1 MKIQTIAIL
10 GAGGKMGLRTGDKL
24 RAHGAYE
31 VLSIETGEAGRA
43 ALADRGVIPQ
53 AAEEALPNAEALIL
67 AVPDRVIKDVAP
79 AVIPTLPPGALVISL
94 DPAAAFAGIIPVR
107 PDLAYFV
114 THPCHPPI
122 FHGETSPEAQTDYFG
137 GIAARQSVVCA
148 LHAGP
153 EEAYAEGEAIAS
165 VMFAPILRLHRITVE
180 QMAFLEPGVV
190 ESTTSSLILA
200 CKEALDEAVKFGVPE
215 EAARD
220 FVLGHLQVQLAVI
233 FGFAPFPFSDGA
245 YKAIE
250 IAKSRILR
258 DDWKEPMTLHAIREA
273 VKQIVEV

>member
-1 MKIQTIAIL
+1 MKIETIAIL
-10 GAGGKMGLRTGDKL
+10 GAGGKMGLRIGDKL
-24 RAHGAYE
+24 RDHGAYE
-31 VLSIETGEAGRA
+31 ILAIETGEAGRA
-43 ALADRGVIPQ
+43 ALEARGVAVK
-53 AAEEALPNAEALIL
+53 AAEEALPRADAVIF
-67 AVPDRVIKDVAP
+67 AVPDRAIKDVAP
-79 AVIPTLPPGALVISL
+79 AVIPQLRAGALVISL
-94 DPAAAFAGIIPVR
+94 DPAGAYAGIIPLR
-107 PDLAYFV
+107 PDISYFV

-122 FHGETSPEAQTDYFG
+122 FNGETSPEAQEDYFG
-137 GIAARQSVVCA
+137 GLAARQSVVSA

-153 EEAYAEGEAIAS
+153 EEAYAAGEAIAA
-165 VMFAPILRLHRITVE
+165 VMFAPILRLHRISVE

-215 EAARD
+215 DAARD
-220 FVLGHLQVQLAVI
+220 FVLGHIQVQLAVI

-258 DDWKEPMTLHAIREA
+258 DDWKHAMTLPAIREA
-273 VKQIVEV
+273 IKQIVAV